1 MISTASPDLSRYLV
15 TLPDFLLYFVCAITL
30 LMVFLIVYTR
40 LTPQHEWRLIREGNA
55 AAAISLGA
63 AIIGFC
69 LPLASAISYSQSLLD
84 MLIWGSVALVIQ
96 WGAFIA
102 ARMLFPGLP
111 KRIEADDKAAAT
123 IAAAISLGSGILNAA
138 CLTY

>member
-1 MISTASPDLSRYLV
+1 MISTASPDLSRFLV
-15 TLPDFLLYFVCAITL
+15 TFPDFLLYFVCAVTM

-40 LTPQHEWRLIREGNA
+40 LTPQHEWKLIREGNG

-63 AIIGFC
+63 AMVGFC
-69 LPLASAISYSQSLLD
+69 LPLASAISNSQSLLD
-84 MLIWGSVALVIQ
+84 MLVWGGVALVVQ
-96 WGAFIA
+96 WGAFLA

-111 KRIEADDKAAAT
+111 KRIEADDKSAGA
-123 IAAAISLGSGILNAA
+123 IAASVSLSIGILNAA